1 MSGYFYLCIILYNK
15 KMLNILTGL
24 PKNKNNDN
32 DICRKFANSIGYKI
46 ILGSSTMKMYCRE
59 LNIEPD
65 IKINS
70 ATQSPQYFING
81 IDFANEGVITL
92 NECYKILSG
101 NNSDNI
107 SAIEVIKLIQT
118 ENEINFVV
126 GTADNGQH
134 LFYKQNN
141 LLPRTEIIKK
151 IIELLKDKKVTTE
164 FV

>member
-1 MSGYFYLCIILYNK
+1 
-15 KMLNILTGL
+15 MLNILTGL

-32 DICRKFANSIGYKI
+32 DICRKFANTIGYKI

-59 LNIEPD
+59 LNIQPD
-65 IKINS
+65 IKIIS
-70 ATQSPQYFING
+70 ATQSPRYFING
-81 IDFANEGVITL
+81 IDIANEGVITL

-107 SAIEVIKLIQT
+107 SAIEVIKLIQK

-134 LFYKQNN
+134 QFYRQSN

-151 IIELLKDKKVTTE
+151 IIELLKDKKVTTK

>member
-1 MSGYFYLCIILYNK
+1 MSGYFYFNIILYNK

-32 DICRKFANSIGYKI
+32 DICKKFANSIGCKI

-59 LNIEPD
+59 LNIQPD

-92 NECYKILSG
+92 NECYKLLSG
-101 NNSDNI
+101 KNSDNT
-107 SAIEVIKLIQT
+107 SAIEVVKLIKK
-118 ENEINFVV
+118 EYEINFIV

-141 LLPRTEIIKK
+141 LLPRIEIIKK
-151 IIELLKDKKVTTE
+151 IIDLLKGKEITTE
-164 FV
+164 FI

>member
-32 DICRKFANSIGYKI
+32 DICMKFANSIGYKI

-59 LNIEPD
+59 LNIQPN

-107 SAIEVIKLIQT
+107 SAIEVIKLIQQ

>member
-1 MSGYFYLCIILYNK
+1 
-15 KMLNILTGL
+15 MLNILTGL